1 MRVFGRCSNAI
12 RITLLVDSHRGIKPH
27 LDHIDRK
34 LRRLMGSVAAELERR
49 EREQEHARPV
59 REDQYEIS
67 SSAD

>member
-1 MRVFGRCSNAI
+1 
-12 RITLLVDSHRGIKPH
+12 
-27 LDHIDRK
+27 
-34 LRRLMGSVAAELERR
+34 MGSVAAELERR